1 MRVSRRGRERGAQS
15 KFGLTSAKGSF
26 FISQICE
33 KPDERKTTPVIT
45 TMADFSAYPRQT
57 EISVGVVLTDG
68 VTTSRNLDP

>member
-26 FISQICE
+26 FT
-33 KPDERKTTPVIT
+33 DERKTTPVIT

>member
-26 FISQICE
+26 FT
-33 KPDERKTTPVIT
+33 DERTTTPVIT